1 MFIISHESTFYHFW
15 AAFIIVFCTISSLIY
30 AEISAFGAKQDEYYY
45 TLIYIESFFLCDFI
59 CHFLLDYKANC
70 QSGSSIIVRD
80 ISKISYRYMTS
91 TMIWDL
97 IPLLPLQLLAI
108 DNKNHNLM
116 FIMKIIRLKR
126 GISGFDIG
134 KIQKIIT
141 NYRKKKLENMSMHK
155 E

>member
-1 MFIISHESTFYHFW
+1 
-15 AAFIIVFCTISSLIY
+15 
-30 AEISAFGAKQDEYYY
+30 
-45 TLIYIESFFLCDFI
+45 
-59 CHFLLDYKANC
+59 
-70 QSGSSIIVRD
+70 
-80 ISKISYRYMTS
+80 MTS